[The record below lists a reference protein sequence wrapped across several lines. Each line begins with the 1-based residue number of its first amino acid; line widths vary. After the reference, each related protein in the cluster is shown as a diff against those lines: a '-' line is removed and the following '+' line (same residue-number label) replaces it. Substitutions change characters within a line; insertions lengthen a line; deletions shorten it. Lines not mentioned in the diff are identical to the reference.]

1 MTSRVEELYTETRNH
16 PVCQHLVPLESVLS
30 YPVPFIRDEIV
41 YLRFF
46 LYQKG
51 RNPQQTTHPIYRP
64 HAHLTV
70 AYPTGRFVEYVE
82 LQFLDGKPQAPT
94 SEQIGTTPH
103 PALARLSFAE
113 VLAKRSELFTLTE
126 KLMEFMA
133 KSVLTADETA
143 TVAHY
148 RQVWSLLIEPD
159 LYTYYQRLNP
169 DFFDGW

>member
-1 MTSRVEELYTETRNH
+1 MASRVEELYTETRNH

-46 LYQKG
+46 LYRKG
-51 RNPQQTTHPIYRP
+51 RNPQQATHPIYRP

-82 LQFLDGKPQAPT
+82 LQFLEGQPQSST
-94 SEQIGTTPH
+94 SEQIGITPH
-103 PALARLSFAE
+103 PALAQLSFTE
-113 VLAKRSELFTLTE
+113 VIARRSEFFTLTE
-126 KLMEFMA
+126 KLMEFIA
-133 KSVLTADETA
+133 KSSLTMDETA
-143 TVAHY
+143 TVDRY
-148 RQVWSLLIEPD
+148 RQIWSLLVEPD

-169 DFFDGW
+169 AFFDEW